1 MAVKEKVEKNK
12 ASIKETEPNK
22 VQQFFDTYRI
32 QINIG
37 ATALI
42 VLLALIFVIRYFA
55 SKSEEERERKASVA
69 ISRVMEYLDKADYQR
84 ALYGDNTRQVRGE
97 KVIGLIDIVKE
108 YKSTPQGKVAA
119 LYAGNCFLYI
129 EKYKEAIEYFS
140 MALNSKA
147 KTILE
152 GANAGLAVAYE
163 KVNNYDQA
171 AKFWGN
177 ASNFADAIP
186 IKDRYAYFQAL
197 CYEKLGQNVKA
208 VELYRTIIG
217 HNQSEFVGLAK
228 GGLVR
233 FGIIIE

>member
-1 MAVKEKVEKNK
+1 MENEKVAKSN
-12 ASIKETEPNK
+12 ASIVETEPNK
-22 VQQFFDTYRI
+22 VQQFFDTYRK

-37 ATALI
+37 AIGLI
-42 VLLALIFVIRYFA
+42 VVLALIFVIRYFA
-55 SKSEEERERKASVA
+55 SKAEEEKERKASVA
-69 ISRVMEYLDKADYQR
+69 ISRVKEYLDNADYQK
-84 ALYGDNTRQVRGE
+84 ALYGDNSRQVRGE

-119 LYAGNCFLYI
+119 LYAGNSFLYLD
-129 EKYKEAIEYFS
+129 KYTEAIEYFNV
-140 MALNSKA
+140 ALNSKA
-147 KTILE
+147 KIILE

-163 KVNNYDQA
+163 KLNNYEQA
-171 AKFWGN
+171 AKYWGN
-177 ASNFADAIP
+177 ASNFAEAVP
-186 IKDRYAYFQAL
+186 IKDRYAYFQAICL
-197 CYEKLGQNVKA
+197 EKLGQKDKA